1 MIVGVEKEL
10 FIFLQAILAGN
21 MIYLAYSVIRVIR
34 RLWKHNLFF
43 VSLEDLLFWIA
54 TGIYLFIKMYQT
66 SDGSIRWYFVIGVM
80 LGGFGTHFLFTQVSK
95 KYLAKRKKKE

>member
-80 LGGFGTHFLFTQVSK
+80 LGGFFTHLLFTQVSK

>member
-10 FIFLQAILAGN
+10 FIFLQAVLAGN

-43 VSLEDLLFWIA
+43 VSIEDLLFWIA
-54 TGIYLFIKMYQT
+54 TGVYLFIKMYQT

-80 LGGFGTHFLFTQVSK
+80 FGGFGTHFLFNQVSK

>member
-43 VSLEDLLFWIA
+43 VSFEDLLFWIA
-54 TGIYLFIKMYQT
+54 TGVYLFIKMYQT

-80 LGGFGTHFLFTQVSK
+80 LGGVVTHLLFIRVSK